1 MIFGKKMQNKINKII
16 KSMDVKQDRDDAQS
30 KAFTIFKT
38 GPEALDILVELAN
51 SVEQKETDADK
62 KKKLIRAI
70 IIAIALFAR
79 KRIFLK
85 PRLLSN
91 LKAISLLCRLS
102 SQGYHS
108 AGEVLHT
115 IGYSDFDIQKENL
128 LSLPIVDK
136 HDNDKEISVNEA
148 LEEIKIAQLLTPL
161 NIFEKD
167 CFILGYSKRHSHEIY
182 KIGKNDFVYRMKRR
196 N

>member
-1 MIFGKKMQNKINKII
+1 MIFGVKMQNKINKII

-30 KAFTIFKT
+30 KAFAIFKL

-51 SVEQKETDADK
+51 SVDEKETNADK
-62 KKKLIRAI
+62 KKKLLRAI

-79 KRIFLK
+79 KRIFFK

-91 LKAISLLCRLS
+91 SKAISLLCRLS

-108 AGEVLHT
+108 ASAVLHN
-115 IGYSDFDIQKENL
+115 IGYSDFDIQKERL

-136 HDNDKEISVNEA
+136 RDNDKEISVNEA
-148 LEEIKIAQLLTPL
+148 LEEIKIAQLLIPL
-161 NIFEKD
+161 NIIQKD
-167 CFILGYSKRHSHEIY
+167 CFMLGYSKRHSHEIY
-182 KIGKNDFVYRMKRR
+182 KVGKNNFVYRMKRR